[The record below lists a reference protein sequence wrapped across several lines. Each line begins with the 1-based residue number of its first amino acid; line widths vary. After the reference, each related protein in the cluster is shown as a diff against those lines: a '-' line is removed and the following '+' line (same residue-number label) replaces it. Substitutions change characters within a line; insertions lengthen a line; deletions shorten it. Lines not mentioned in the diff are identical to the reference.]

1 MVDYHSSL
9 VSALST
15 VLPTYYELNLTAGID
30 TPCIS
35 YYERNNYVEV
45 NGDTLGYSNVSYYVK
60 VWGNRISDLQRY
72 AQQIDQVLRPIGF
85 TRTSSGEVF
94 DVNSTMIQKVLVYD
108 ARFREDFDQE

>member
-1 MVDYHSSL
+1 L

-15 VLPTYYELNLTAGID
+15 VLPTYYELNLTAGTD

-60 VWGNRISDLQRY
+60 VWGNGISDLQSY
-72 AQQIDQVLRPIGF
+72 AQQID
-85 TRTSSGEVF
+85 
-94 DVNSTMIQKVLVYD
+94 
-108 ARFREDFDQE
+108 